1 MATMGNSSS
10 IVAVGLINECQ
21 KLALLPGGDLPRIG
35 LGYRAWTG
43 TLAFRDTTLES
54 PLTEQ
59 LPSCSTHRAVVSD
72 SEAAVRGEEAS
83 KISSNAVGQHS
94 ASVRSASRTPKS
106 SAWKG
111 APAACRA
118 ASSSTSAYTAA
129 GSSCTTAI
137 LHALAT
143 AAAGPKVGSAL
154 TSSEPFCAC
163 ASGAVS
169 PGGAR
174 GVERPPSVCSRAT
187 SRCST
192 RWKPLAPRLRR
203 RRSRRHVSRFL
214 SDGTCGVALCCW
226 GCSGASCKLANA
238 CFTAPVGQEMA
249 MQALMQH
256 SSAGIAV
263 SSVMCAWIRG
273 MPPCYLGMSLYL

>member
-94 ASVRSASRTPKS
+94 ASVRSASRTPAEVRIKL
-106 SAWKG
+106 KG
-111 APAACRA
+111 
-118 ASSSTSAYTAA
+118 SQVHTIST
-129 GSSCTTAI
+129 
-137 LHALAT
+137 
-143 AAAGPKVGSAL
+143 
-154 TSSEPFCAC
+154 
-163 ASGAVS
+163 
-169 PGGAR
+169 
-174 GVERPPSVCSRAT
+174 CS
-187 SRCST
+187 
-192 RWKPLAPRLRR
+192 
-203 RRSRRHVSRFL
+203 
-214 SDGTCGVALCCW
+214 VAL
-226 GCSGASCKLANA
+226 L
-238 CFTAPVGQEMA
+238 TALLDLTCTMQEPA
-249 MQALMQH
+249 MH
-256 SSAGIAV
+256 S
-263 SSVMCAWIRG
+263 
-273 MPPCYLGMSLYL
+273 YL